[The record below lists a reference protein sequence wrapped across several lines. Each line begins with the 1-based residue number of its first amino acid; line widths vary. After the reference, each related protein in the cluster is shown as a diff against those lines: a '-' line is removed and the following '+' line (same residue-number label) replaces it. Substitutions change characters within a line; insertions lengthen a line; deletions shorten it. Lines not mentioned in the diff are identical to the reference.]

1 MIRLTN
7 IDALHKSRLL
17 NVEEKP
23 YKRITKRLLA
33 PNSPI
38 SIRRT
43 LPPAPP
49 RDQSAADEAA
59 AAHEAKKQQ
68 ELNVRRQWREDMLL
82 DFTAFDSSI
91 VRIQFFLTSNNE
103 ERERYAEEK
112 GKIQAAAQA
121 VRDNTSELRTQ
132 LDIAQ
137 RMLTQRKEYDDLAE
151 KILGN
156 RLLRPREDQH
166 ANLQKLNAEIGD
178 LETECQQYARTWS
191 ERSTQFMKI
200 IEQGMYIRR
209 LIRDEKEEVERREGM
224 EEEEDGEDG
233 DSGSHIGGRSGIGT
247 PRLDGGG
254 LTPMQVAADRETD
267 SPGSRLRVDT
277 GHTPRDRSTIRS
289 TDGAAE
295 DEEAQV
301 PGIEIESL
309 TMEEDG
315 EVMSAGS
322 DKVAD
327 PLGAVITDE
336 GKEEGEEDEAEEAVP
351 EEPAKLENMDTS

>member
-1 MIRLTN
+1 MTRLTK

-38 SIRRT
+38 SIRPK
-43 LPPAPP
+43 LPPTPP
-49 RDQSAADEAA
+49 PDGNAADEAA
-59 AAHEAKKQQ
+59 AAHVAKKQQ
-68 ELNVRRQWREDMLL
+68 ELNTHRQWREDMLL
-82 DFTAFDSSI
+82 DFAAYDSSI
-91 VRIQFFLTSNNE
+91 LRVQFLLTSNNK

-112 GKIQAAAQA
+112 GTIQAAAQA
-121 VRDNTSELRTQ
+121 VLDSTNELRTQ

-137 RMLTQRKEYDDLAE
+137 RTLTQRKEYDSLTE

-178 LETECQQYARTWS
+178 LETESQQYARTWS
-191 ERSTQFMKI
+191 ERSDQFMKI
-200 IEQGMYIRR
+200 IEQGMQLRR

-224 EEEEDGEDG
+224 EEGEDGEDG
-233 DSGSHIGGRSGIGT
+233 DSESHIGGRSGIGT

-254 LTPMQVAADRETD
+254 LTPMQVAADHEAD
-267 SPGSRLRVDT
+267 SPGSHLKVDT
-277 GHTPRDRSTIRS
+277 RHTSRGRSALRF
-289 TDGAAE
+289 TDGAA
-295 DEEAQV
+295 DDGEAQE
-301 PGIEIESL
+301 PGSETENL
-309 TMEEDG
+309 NTEDG

-322 DKVAD
+322 DAVAD
-327 PLGAVITDE
+327 PLGGVIADE
-336 GKEEGEEDEAEEAVP
+336 GKEEGEEDEAEE
-351 EEPAKLENMDTS
+351 PAKLDNMDTL